1 MKKNYIFCLLALFTH
16 ISMAQMNFESS
27 MSDMFTQLFP
37 PIDTVEIKSNDQTYQ
52 IIKLSKG
59 VTIFQNKESI
69 FMDHVPKNYPN
80 EKYPEITLYKESEIY
95 KLIKDNISL
104 YTNPDTLLARPVLMM
119 YITSD
124 RKGKIKD
131 VVFISLLDVNI
142 PGYILA
148 NIEREIKTNAR
159 LIFDMTPVVQKKDF
173 MLYGCM
179 IEKDGL
185 ISFGK

>member
-1 MKKNYIFCLLALFTH
+1 MKKISIFCLLALFTQ
-16 ISMAQMNFESS
+16 ISMAQMNLESS
-27 MSDMFTQLFP
+27 MSDRFTQLFP
-37 PIDTVEIKSNDQTYQ
+37 PIDTVEIKSNNQTYQ

-59 VTIFQNKESI
+59 VTIFQNKKSI
-69 FMDHVPKNYPN
+69 FMDYVPKIYPN

-148 NIEREIKTNAR
+148 NIEREIKTKSR
-159 LIFDMTPVVQKKDF
+159 LLFDITPIVEKKDF

-185 ISFGK
+185 IPFGK